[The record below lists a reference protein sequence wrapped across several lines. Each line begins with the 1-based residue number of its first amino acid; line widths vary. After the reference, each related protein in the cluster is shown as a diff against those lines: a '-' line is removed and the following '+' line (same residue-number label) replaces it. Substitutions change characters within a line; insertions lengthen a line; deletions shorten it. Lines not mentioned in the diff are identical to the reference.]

1 MSSPSVR
8 HRLSPG
14 PGAWMGLASSPSNPK
29 TTIITLVVPSRPF
42 FYPARRRRGGWVS
55 PPTCF
60 SSGFLTNAREEGGKG
75 EEESSFL
82 PCPAAPSL
90 DAAISS
96 LHQSV
101 TFFFRPEPICPFASP
116 LTVVSFLLIFFHRW
130 QKILYFQY

>member
-1 MSSPSVR
+1 MSSPPVR

-14 PGAWMGLASSPSNPK
+14 PGAWMGLAPSPSNPK

-42 FYPARRRRGGWVS
+42 FCPAQGRKGWVS
-55 PPTCF
+55 PIPTCF

-90 DAAISS
+90 DAAIFS
-96 LHQSV
+96 LHQS
-101 TFFFRPEPICPFASP
+101 TYDFFLSSHLSLCLA
-116 LTVVSFLLIFFHRW
+116 LTVVSFLLIFPIAGK
-130 QKILYFQY
+130 KILLSFQC